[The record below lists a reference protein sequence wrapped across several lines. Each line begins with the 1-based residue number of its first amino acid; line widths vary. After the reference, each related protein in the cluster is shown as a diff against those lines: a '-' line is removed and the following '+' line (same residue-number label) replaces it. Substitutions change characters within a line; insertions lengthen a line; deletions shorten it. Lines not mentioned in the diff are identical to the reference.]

1 MEERGKK
8 GGGGGLGG
16 VWGDLQPLLYEN
28 LGVGIHRF

>member
-1 MEERGKK
+1 MGRKGKK

-28 LGVGIHRF
+28 LGVGIHQF